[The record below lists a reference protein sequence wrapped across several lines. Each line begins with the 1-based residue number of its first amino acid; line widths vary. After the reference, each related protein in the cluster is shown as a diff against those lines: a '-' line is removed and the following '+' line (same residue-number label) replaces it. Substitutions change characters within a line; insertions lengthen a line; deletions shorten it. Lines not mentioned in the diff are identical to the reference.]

1 MNEPLRALIVDDE
14 LPARQALL
22 RLLRDSPDVTVAGTA
37 SNGLESLEVLA
48 RETIDLLFLDIEMP
62 ALAGLELVTRLQPA
76 TSPAVVFVTAW
87 PQYAVAAFDVD
98 AADYLLKPVDPARL
112 AAAVARARQRLGR
125 LELDASL
132 RVLRARQ
139 PARNLPDRVW
149 VEHGTARLRL
159 SLDDIEWF
167 AADGDYVCAHTPE
180 RGFLMRDSLNHLEA
194 SLSALRFLRV
204 HRSTLV
210 NVEAVVRVAASNGH
224 ILLTTRSGATL
235 NVGRRARSRVRKRL
249 ADDSS
254 RPRTR

>member
-1 MNEPLRALIVDDE
+1 MNEPLRVLIVDDE
-14 LPARQALL
+14 PPARQALL
-22 RLLRDSPDVTVAGTA
+22 RLLRDSPEVAVAGTA
-37 SNGLESLEVLA
+37 SNGLEALEVLA

-62 ALAGLELVTRLQPA
+62 ALAGLELATRLQPA
-76 TSPAVVFVTAW
+76 ASPVVVFVTAW

-98 AADYLLKPVDPARL
+98 AADYLLKPVDPTRL
-112 AAAVARARQRLGR
+112 AAAVARARQRLATP
-125 LELDASL
+125 ELGASL

-139 PARNLPDRVW
+139 PARNLPDHVW
-149 VEHGTARLRL
+149 VEQGATRLRL
-159 SLDDIEWF
+159 SLDKIEWF

-224 ILLTTRSGATL
+224 LLLTTRSGVTL
-235 NVGRRARSRVRKRL
+235 GVGRRARSRVREQL
-249 ADDSS
+249 AGKSQA
-254 RPRTR
+254 P